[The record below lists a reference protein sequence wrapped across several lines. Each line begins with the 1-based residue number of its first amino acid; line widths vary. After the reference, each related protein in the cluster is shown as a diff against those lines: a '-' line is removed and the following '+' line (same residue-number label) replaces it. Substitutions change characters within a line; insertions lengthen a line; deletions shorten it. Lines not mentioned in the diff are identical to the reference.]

1 MSKMVRLNCHW
12 QNAKGTVQLA
22 PGNVVGLKDKD
33 AAALVAAGKAEYV
46 PDGTR
51 SLRYAPD
58 APVQTACF
66 APDSDIQEKGGKAI
80 APPPEQVKISTPPDK
95 GSK

>member
-1 MSKMVRLNCHW
+1 MSKMVRLKCHW
-12 QNAKGTVQLA
+12 QNAKGTIRCA
-22 PGNVVGLKDKD
+22 PGNVVGLKDKEAD
-33 AAALVAAGKAEYV
+33 ALIAAGKAEQV

-51 SLRYAPD
+51 SLRYAAD
-58 APVQTACF
+58 APVQQACF

-80 APPPEQVKISTPPDK
+80 AAPPEQVTISTPPDK

>member
-1 MSKMVRLNCHW
+1 MSKMVRLKCHW
-12 QNAKGTVQLA
+12 QSKNGMIQCA

-33 AAALVAAGKAEYV
+33 AAALVLAGKAEYV

-51 SLRYAPD
+51 SLRYAAD
-58 APVQTACF
+58 EPVQAACF

-80 APPPEQVKISTPPDK
+80 PQPEQVTISTPPDK

>member
-12 QNAKGTVQLA
+12 QNAKGTVQCA

-33 AAALVAAGKAEYV
+33 ADALIAAGKAEQV

-51 SLRYAPD
+51 SLRYAAD
-58 APVQTACF
+58 APVQIACF

-80 APPPEQVKISTPPDK
+80 AAPPEQITISTPPDK